1 LNGKTAAWKENG
13 ARKTPW
19 DLSKESTL
27 NLPAGLLTRLLVR
40 PANAKRRIILLSANF
55 AGKENLM
62 LQQITI
68 QTPDAKRLKPLIK
81 SAIQRQLDDFEDGI
95 RLTRESL
102 EAFERKYNM
111 STAEFLRRF
120 KPGDLEETLDFI
132 QWQGETKMLALLE
145 DKRAAL
151 KEARLK

>member
-1 LNGKTAAWKENG
+1 
-13 ARKTPW
+13 
-19 DLSKESTL
+19 
-27 NLPAGLLTRLLVR
+27 
-40 PANAKRRIILLSANF
+40 
-55 AGKENLM
+55 M

-132 QWQGETKMLALLE
+132 EWEGEIKTLSLLE
-145 DKRAAL
+145 EKLNAF
-151 KEARLK
+151 KEAKIK